1 MEYGHLQQL
10 ISVSFVAAFK
20 LAALFVGYLF
30 AKLGHDLFLRGVT
43 GEFTFR
49 ADLKGWKAD
58 LVGASPGLFFILM
71 GAAIVTVTIYV
82 GFNVNWEAGREQQA
96 VAERLPTVR
105 PRPTPEHSG
114 LPATPPPLA
123 PRPPA
128 GGTP

>member
-20 LAALFVGYLF
+20 LAALLVGYLG
-30 AKLGHDLFLRGVT
+30 AKLGHDLFLRGIT

-71 GAAIVTVTIYV
+71 GAAIVTVTIYR
-82 GFNVNWEAGREQQA
+82 GFDVNWEAAREEQA
-96 VAERLPTVR
+96 VAEPVLTVR
-105 PRPTPEHSG
+105 PRPTPERSG
-114 LPATPPPLA
+114 LPSTPPPLA
-123 PRPPA
+123 PRPLP